1 MGSMIMEDFKQMM
14 KDIWKN
20 IVMTFKNS
28 FMASLMYSMAGIMM
42 VTLSLNSENPQWS
55 SSSVT
60 LFVVAIVLAAAYNGF
75 LMYAIGGKG
84 YEMLVSGNMKRRSA
98 EMLGSAYKI
107 SSHKEEE
114 EYRDWKGFVIGAWMI
129 VIPLITGIL
138 FGANQD
144 AIMNSTDGGIAAL
157 KAIGLFVCGWAVYP
171 FYFANYTGIASV
183 SYYWSLLFLIL
194 PIVVSGV
201 MYIVGAYG
209 RRNKAIKEQELA
221 DRAAKAEENKVKKI
235 NYGGLPGTKPRKRK

>member
-1 MGSMIMEDFKQMM
+1 MEDFKQMM
-14 KDIWKN
+14 ADLWKN
-20 IVMTFKNS
+20 IWMTFKSSLIAS
-28 FMASLMYSMAGIMM
+28 FMYSTAGIMM
-42 VTLSLNSENPQWS
+42 VMLSLNTENPEWTS
-55 SSSVT
+55 GSVT

-75 LMYAIGGKG
+75 LMFAMGGKG

-114 EYRDWKGFVIGAWMI
+114 EYRDWKGFAIGAWM
-129 VIPLITGIL
+129 VVLPLICALI

-144 AIMNSTDGGIAAL
+144 AILTSEDGGIL
-157 KAIGLFVCGWAVYP
+157 FIKAIGMFVTGWAIYP
-171 FYFANYTGIASV
+171 FYFANFTGFASV
-183 SYYWSLLFLIL
+183 SYYWSLLLLIL
-194 PIVVSGV
+194 PILVSGV
-201 MYIVGAYG
+201 MYIVGAYA

-221 DRAAKAEENKVKKI
+221 DRAAKAQETKVKKI